1 MMFFDGQDI
10 LESRYTELCEKLAEH
25 KLPRWN
31 ALPDIELYMD
41 QVVAVM
47 EKQLSLYQE
56 NYAEDSRLITPSII
70 NNYVKLKIIPAPVKK
85 RYSREHLAYLIII
98 CILKQTLAISSITK
112 IIATQLQ
119 TKSIEALYDEFCNIY
134 EQVVPFVDFSEHEL
148 SAEDEDLNDEEDMS
162 TFILKSAILS
172 TTSKFICEGILSVVD
187 GMDEQ
192 KQEKKADNKK

>member
-1 MMFFDGQDI
+1 MMYFDGQHL
-10 LESRYTELCEKLAEH
+10 LEARYAELCEKLAAH

-31 ALPDIELYMD
+31 SLPDIELYMD

-47 EKQLSLYQE
+47 EKLLSLYQD

-98 CILKQTLAISSITK
+98 CILKQTLAISSITR
-112 IIATQLQ
+112 IITTQLA
-119 TKSIEALYDEFCNIY
+119 TKSIEALYNDFCNIY
-134 EQVVPFVDFSEHEL
+134 EQVVPFVDFSEHEVDIENAKERL
-148 SAEDEDLNDEEDMS
+148 ESKEDMNA
-162 TFILKSAILS
+162 FVLKSAILS

-187 GMDEQ
+187 NYSEQ
-192 KQEKKADNKK
+192 KQENKK

>member
-1 MMFFDGQDI
+1 MYFDGQDI
-10 LESRYTELCEKLAEH
+10 LESRYAELCEKLAEH
-25 KLPRWN
+25 KLPRWDS
-31 ALPDIELYMD
+31 LPDIELYMD

-47 EKQLSLYQE
+47 EKQLALYQE

-112 IIATQLQ
+112 IIDTQLK
-119 TKSIEALYDEFCNIY
+119 TKSIDALYNEFCNIY
-134 EQVVPFVDFSEHEL
+134 EQIVPFVDFSEHEIEVENEGL
-148 SAEDEDLNDEEDMS
+148 EAKEDMS

-172 TTSKFICEGILSVVD
+172 TTSKFICEGILSAV
-187 GMDEQ
+187 
-192 KQEKKADNKK
+192 DNKNNEN

>member
-1 MMFFDGQDI
+1 MYFDGQNI
-10 LESRYTELCEKLAEH
+10 LESRYAELCEKLAEH

-56 NYAEDSRLITPSII
+56 NYAEDARLITPSII

-98 CILKQTLAISSITK
+98 CILKQTY
-112 IIATQLQ
+112 LQ
-119 TKSIEALYDEFCNIY
+119 
-134 EQVVPFVDFSEHEL
+134 
-148 SAEDEDLNDEEDMS
+148 
-162 TFILKSAILS
+162 
-172 TTSKFICEGILSVVD
+172 
-187 GMDEQ
+187 
-192 KQEKKADNKK
+192 